1 MESYLD
7 SSCRLSGFGLE
18 KCPTIVEHFLLFVGR
33 MKDGGVGGGGSS
45 RGEASR
51 IT

>member
-1 MESYLD
+1 M
-7 SSCRLSGFGLE
+7 LSNNITALNRP
-18 KCPTIVEHFLLFVGR
+18 CMIVEHFLLFVGR